1 MRNMFN
7 RLSALMAAGAVTF
20 ATSTGAVMAQP
31 DKMQGI
37 VQFENGL
44 AIPKGQIEIYLEDS
58 AIQTT
63 ARESPLKTQLESH
76 GKERTMIFSLPS
88 SALVNA
94 RSDTVQIV
102 ARLERDD
109 GWLLARGSAQLE
121 AGQPVEITLNTVM
134 Y

>member
-1 MRNMFN
+1 MRNLFD
-7 RLSALMAAGAVTF
+7 RLSVLMATGAVTL

-31 DKMQGI
+31 DGMRGI
-37 VQFENGL
+37 VQFESGL
-44 AIPKGQIEIYLEDS
+44 VIPKGQIEIYLENTAS
-58 AIQTT
+58 QNA
-63 ARESPLKTQLESH
+63 AREAPTKMQLESQ
-76 GKERTMIFSLPS
+76 GKEKTIVFSLPS
-88 SALVNA
+88 SASENA
-94 RSDTVQIV
+94 SSETVQVV